1 MEKRGYRGRYG
12 LWVLLAA
19 AAIFLYVR
27 EDKIPQEEKDL
38 APDLVRTV
46 SIDDSHYLT
55 VVAYRDQI
63 WDKESFARMI
73 LEMYRQDSFQTIK
86 VSGGSRGRGE
96 LPERLYI
103 KVYLRKEDIG
113 ESNPVCQIKVEKG
126 ERVYLDGVEKGY
138 IR

>member
-1 MEKRGYRGRYG
+1 MDKRGYRRIYG
-12 LWVLLAA
+12 LWAILAA
-19 AAIFLYVR
+19 VMILFCSGG
-27 EDKIPQEEKDL
+27 EKSLKEGKEL

-46 SIDDSHYLT
+46 SIDGSHYLT

-63 WDKESFARMI
+63 QDKESFAWML

-86 VSGGSRGRGE
+86 VSGGSREKGE

-113 ESNPVCQIKVEKG
+113 EGDPVCQIKVEGG
-126 ERVYLDGVEKGY
+126 ERVYLDGVEKRD